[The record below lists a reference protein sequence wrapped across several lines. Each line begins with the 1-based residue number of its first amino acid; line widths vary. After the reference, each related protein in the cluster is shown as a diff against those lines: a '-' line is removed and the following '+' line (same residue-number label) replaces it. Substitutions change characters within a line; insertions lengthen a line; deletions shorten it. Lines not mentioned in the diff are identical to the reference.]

1 MHLLF
6 GSLSPGWVSDG
17 SNSSDGSY
25 GSDWGSSNT
34 VGESSVDGTGVDSW
48 GNSVFVGV
56 DYLSWSSNSLDDWF
70 TLDWGWD
77 WYVVWGINVD
87 WGWYIDSLGNVLE
100 DFVWDIVW
108 SFNWDWF
115 VDYEGFLAYAGDW
128 CVVGNGSLKSSW
140 DGNVEVSK
148 DWLDDGGVISG
159 DVWASSVFNVLGYYW
174 WWLVNG
180 DSVWAR
186 YVGGGVWGWD
196 ADGWSWDVDW
206 GSSYD
211 WGSYGWGSSYSWGSS
226 NDSESWGSS
235 SDGGSWSSSKSWGSN
250 SVPSS
255 FSFWYWSGHGGSAQH
270 SEYALHWIHC
280 VGFLC
285 LRQH

>member
-108 SFNWDWF
+108 SFNWNWF
-115 VDYEGFLAYAGDW
+115 VDYERFLANAGDW
-128 CVVGNGSLKSSW
+128 SVVGNGSLKSSW

-148 DWLDDGGVISG
+148 DWLDDGGVISSN
-159 DVWASSVFNVLGYYW
+159 VWAGSVFDLLGYYW
-174 WWLVNG
+174 WWLVNR
-180 DSVWAR
+180 DSIWSR
-186 YVGGGVWGWD
+186 NMLGGVWSWD
-196 ADGWSWDVDW
+196 ADGWSWDVNW
-206 GSSYD
+206 GSGYGSN
-211 WGSYGWGSSYSWGSS
+211 WGSCYSWGGSNTSISDSGKTESGSWGSGIAESGSWGSGVAESS
-226 NDSESWGSS
+226 NSWGSGDSWGSS
-235 SDGGSWSSSKSWGSN
+235 S
-250 SVPSS
+250 PSS
-255 FSFWYWSGHGGSAQH
+255 F
-270 SEYALHWIHC
+270 
-280 VGFLC
+280 
-285 LRQH
+285 